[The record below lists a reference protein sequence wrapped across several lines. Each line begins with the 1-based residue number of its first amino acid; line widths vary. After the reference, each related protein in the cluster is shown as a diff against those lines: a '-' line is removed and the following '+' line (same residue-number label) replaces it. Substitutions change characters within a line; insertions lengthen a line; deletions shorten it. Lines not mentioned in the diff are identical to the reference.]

1 MTERSNPA
9 TRWADVTP
17 NDSADLTPACRGL
30 YAHGAGDITIAG
42 SDGVAKAFTF
52 AAGEIKPL
60 AATRVYSTGTTATG
74 IRALY

>member
-1 MTERSNPA
+1 MSQEKPA
-9 TRWADVTP
+9 VRWADVTP
-17 NDSADLTPACRGL
+17 SDTVDLRPACRAL
-30 YAHGAGDITIAG
+30 YAHGAGDIVAVG

-60 AATRVYSTGTTATG
+60 AATRVNATNTTATG